1 MATRRINP
9 QRIKLHRSY
18 TVPELAKRL
27 DVHKGTV
34 RLWRADGLKSID
46 GNRPAMFQGAT
57 VRAYLTKRN
66 TSRKCPCRPG
76 ELYCFRCREP
86 RKPAQGVLDYLAATL
101 ASGNLRAPCGACGA
115 IMHQR
120 VRLADLAAKMPGLDI
135 QIREAEPR
143 ISSSRFPS
151 LNCDSER
158 HLKS

>member
-34 RLWRADGLKSID
+34 RLWRADGLKPID
-46 GNRPAMFQGAT
+46 SNRPAMFQGAT
-57 VRAYLTKRN
+57 VRAFLAKRN
-66 TSRKCPCRPG
+66 TSRKRPCRPG

-86 RKPAQGVLDYLAATL
+86 RQPAQGALDYLAATGV
-101 ASGNLRAPCGACGA
+101 SGNLRAPCGTCGA

-120 VRLADLAAKMPGLDI
+120 VRLADLAAKMPKLEI
-135 QIREAEPR
+135 QIREAAPR
-143 ISSSRFPS
+143 IGDSRSPS
-151 LNCDSER
+151 LKCDFER
-158 HLKS
+158 HQKS